1 MTHFPLT
8 LQDDIEAARMT
19 LLRRRAYVAT
29 IKDVFDLEGG
39 VDVSLVSVDRRF
51 VDDFAGQASD
61 EQRSRFFREA
71 PAELAAAFVLT
82 MPEAGRASVIAMLA
96 RFDRELFAKLLEGF

>member
-1 MTHFPLT
+1 MTSFPLT
-8 LQDDIEAARMT
+8 LQKDIEAARMT
-19 LLRRRAYVAT
+19 LLRRRAYVAS

-39 VDVSLVSVDRRF
+39 VDASISSLDRRF
-51 VDDFAGQASD
+51 VEDFAGQATD
-61 EQRSRFFREA
+61 EQRSRFFKEA

-82 MPEAGRASVIAMLA
+82 VPEADRASVIAMLA

>member
-39 VDVSLVSVDRRF
+39 VDVRVDRRF
-51 VDDFAGQASD
+51 VEDFAGQAND
-61 EQRSRFFREA
+61 EQRSRFFKEA
-71 PAELAAAFVLT
+71 PAELAAAFVLST
-82 MPEAGRASVIAMLA
+82 PEADRASVIAMMA
-96 RFDRELFAKLLEGF
+96 RFDRELFSKLLEGF